1 MLKTAQDFIAVVII
15 DMMKERIQ
23 QNKVRAVSLG
33 RMIFTYIL
41 NSKLARCSMGNAEF
55 TRCVFDIP
63 GVNVQTK
70 VLSALEK
77 LCICPWSA
85 TNIQHSSD
93 VGKIRMFKQR
103 FEFVLRKRS
112 LPQLVDFREGQNVS
126 YSTHIRSIALV
137 VHRLSTGVWLRR
149 KTSVVRD

>member
-1 MLKTAQDFIAVVII
+1 MLKTTQDFITVVII
-15 DMMKERIQ
+15 DMMQERIQ
-23 QNKVRAVSLG
+23 QNKVGAVSLG

-41 NSKLARCSMGNAEF
+41 KSKFARCSMGSGES
-55 TRCVFDIP
+55 TRSVFDIP
-63 GVNVQTK
+63 GVNVQPK
-70 VLSALEK
+70 ILSSLEK

-85 TNIQHSSD
+85 TNIQYSLD

-137 VHRLSTGVWLRR
+137 VHRLSNGVWLRR
-149 KTSVVRD
+149 KTGVVGD